1 MEADMGKLSDAE
13 KQGIIES
20 QMKGY
25 RVARTTPP
33 ADSFSQTAGAEDST
47 PDYKTLRES
56 FLSEEEL
63 GEDED
68 ESTGSAET
76 LSETF
81 AGDTF
86 SSESSS
92 SSEADDDDIEI
103 VPVEKE
109 SGADPWNRGA
119 RPKAVVLSSKDKK
132 IIGSQG

>member
-1 MEADMGKLSDAE
+1 MEAEMGKLSDAE

-25 RVARTTPP
+25 RVARTTPV
-33 ADSFSQTAGAEDST
+33 DSFSQTAGAEDFT

-56 FLSEEEL
+56 FLGDDAA

-68 ESTGSAET
+68 ESTGSPET

-81 AGDTF
+81 QGDALR
-86 SSESSS
+86 SVLNSASV
-92 SSEADDDDIEI
+92 ADDDDDIEI